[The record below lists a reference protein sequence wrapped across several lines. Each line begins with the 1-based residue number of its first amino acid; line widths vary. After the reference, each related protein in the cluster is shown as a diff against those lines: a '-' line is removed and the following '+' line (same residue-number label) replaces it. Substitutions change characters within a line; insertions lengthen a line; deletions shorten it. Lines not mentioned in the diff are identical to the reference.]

1 MTTGKGTTMTNKA
14 DDAKR
19 PTGRPRKYDVP
30 PKARNVALQPDVHFW
45 LSATSVTTGIPVSTL
60 INSIIRSYI
69 LSPESDVY
77 RLPASH
83 NRVEQ

>member
-1 MTTGKGTTMTNKA
+1 
-14 DDAKR
+14 
-19 PTGRPRKYDVP
+19 
-30 PKARNVALQPDVHFW
+30 VALQPDVYFW